1 MSFFSKIFGDR
12 KATTATTA
20 TTAEQGW
27 HQESNWCEY
36 GESYLDR
43 LYVDGMQVQPPYGW
57 WATTHWGQWHRVAE
71 AGNRLGNAT
80 AMVAAVRAH
89 RTAATA
95 LAIAKAADDKT
106 AADEAAAMTAAAK
119 VQLDELW
126 AAIAA
131 QLDEFEREAED
142 VRAAAR
148 AAESAR
154 IRGQARAELSA
165 VMEKARQAA
174 GLL

>member
-12 KATTATTA
+12 KATTAP
-20 TTAEQGW
+20 EGGW
-27 HQESNWCEY
+27 IQESRWCDAWMI
-36 GESYLDR
+36 YLDY
-43 LYVDGMQVQPPYGW
+43 LYADGIQVEPPYGW
-57 WATTHWGQWHRVAE
+57 WATTHWDQWHRVAE

-95 LAIAKAADDKT
+95 LAIAEAAADKT

-148 AAESAR
+148 AAESAQ
-154 IRGQARAELSA
+154 IRGQARAELPGA
-165 VMEKARQAA
+165 IEQARRAA
-174 GLL
+174 RLL